1 MTDTFDFITRSGNAT
16 TTYRIRVVPLEGN
29 PWFSLADCNR
39 VLGRS
44 QGGRKPVFIGSDE
57 RRTIREMNGVHLKG
71 HGLLFVSESGLY
83 KYIMRSD
90 KPEARAFQEWVTREV
105 LPTIRKTGGYVLE
118 GADRATV
125 GEGTVAEMPDVGGVL
140 SAMREM
146 EARLI
151 AQFSEAQEQARQETR
166 ALLEKVLAAVATGG
180 NAEEVKVK
188 WTAAEIN
195 QLGIPPRGMENS
207 EVGFALTAFCKER
220 KLKVGSRASTF
231 GRKVNTYSLASAK
244 ELWGR

>member
-1 MTDTFDFITRSGNAT
+1 MRCHTVSQIFSPRACGNFTTRTGNAT

-105 LPTIRKTGGYVLE
+105 LPTIPQRRRRLQ
-118 GADRATV
+118 DRWLR
-125 GEGTVAEMPDVGGVL
+125 P
-140 SAMREM
+140 
-146 EARLI
+146 
-151 AQFSEAQEQARQETR
+151 
-166 ALLEKVLAAVATGG
+166 
-180 NAEEVKVK
+180 
-188 WTAAEIN
+188 
-195 QLGIPPRGMENS
+195 
-207 EVGFALTAFCKER
+207 
-220 KLKVGSRASTF
+220 
-231 GRKVNTYSLASAK
+231 
-244 ELWGR
+244 